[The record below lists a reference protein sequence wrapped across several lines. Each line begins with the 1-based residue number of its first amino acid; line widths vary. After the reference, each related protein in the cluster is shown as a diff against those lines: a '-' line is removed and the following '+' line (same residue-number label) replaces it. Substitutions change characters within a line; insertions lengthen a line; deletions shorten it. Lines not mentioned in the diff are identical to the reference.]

1 MDDAEIIPNGS
12 DILGSARTR
21 ARTSPPKQT
30 VEVITRGARRNWRPE
45 EKREIV
51 LASLAPGSVPSA
63 ICRQHGIGSGQ
74 LSVWRQQLRE
84 GKLGHPSS
92 PALNFAQAVVIET
105 RSLPMAEELSPI
117 CDPPA
122 PRARRQRPREDA
134 PTRRRGPRRSHVGDA
149 GSAVVCERDSYAA
162 DAETLGRAA
171 EAARFIS

>member
-12 DILGSARTR
+12 DILRSARTR
-21 ARTSPPKQT
+21 APTSAPKQT

-84 GKLGHPSS
+84 GKLGHPSA
-92 PALNFAQAVVIET
+92 PTLNFAQAVVTPMQALAAPEMP
-105 RSLPMAEELSPI
+105 LPMS
-117 CDPPA
+117 CHPA
-122 PRARRQRPREDA
+122 APSCRQKP
-134 PTRRRGPRRSHVGDA
+134 RGPSMNGELIEIALPNGMVVRVGAD
-149 GSAVVCERDSYAA
+149 VDQAA
-162 DAETLGRAA
+162 LGRVLAA
-171 EAARFIS
+171 LKNT